1 MKQGQHFTP
10 FQKLSFDKYP
20 STIPTLLIHL
30 FLNVSAFE
38 FRIPSRHIDSGHR
51 IWPEY
56 RFHSLVFMCR
66 SLATMLVTH
75 VKRHAAPS
83 SPLPPQYLWNA
94 VIVMTTMAAAD
105 ADAGSW
111 YFGETQS
118 GFSRQLRV
126 PNAARYFFS
135 AMQMYATSG
144 CLYGMR
150 RQSIQFIFV
159 LIIQGN
165 AFLITLRRK
174 NLAGHVTLVALY
186 GAASFWNFI
195 T

>member
-1 MKQGQHFTP
+1 M
-10 FQKLSFDKYP
+10 
-20 STIPTLLIHL
+20 LLLHL
-30 FLNVSAFE
+30 FLNVTTFE
-38 FRIPSRHIDSGHR
+38 FRIPSRHIDSGYR
-51 IWPEY
+51 IWLEY
-56 RFHSLVFMCR
+56 RFHSLVFVFQ